1 MICTHHCFNPMG
13 LEQKQE
19 VPKKLHFQWEG
30 KLCGEWVYI
39 YKLVAKIKPN
49 ELDPKTKKYKENA
62 KIHMLEEDEK
72 IHPDLT

>member
-1 MICTHHCFNPMG
+1 MG

>member
-39 YKLVAKIKPN
+39 YKLVAKINPN